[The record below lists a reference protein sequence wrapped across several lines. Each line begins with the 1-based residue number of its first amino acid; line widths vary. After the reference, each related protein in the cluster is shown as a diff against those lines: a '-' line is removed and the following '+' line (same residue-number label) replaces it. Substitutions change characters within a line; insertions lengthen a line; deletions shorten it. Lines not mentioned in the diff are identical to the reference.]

1 MDEDCTAESA
11 GTRTRRSRRRHRSA
25 TTSDRCGG
33 IAIVIAIAALA
44 ATGCRVVRRSSL
56 PTLRNTEPFSFKIA
70 LGRNQYQ
77 IEGYLARTSEPG
89 RRPGLLVLNGA
100 EGDARQCVAANQDL
114 VAMGLQVACI
124 NIPGYGRSSG
134 PSRFVGPQAVAAAR
148 RALDLLVYRS
158 DVDPQRLAVWGLGN
172 GAVAA
177 GLLMDYDSRPR
188 LLILQSGAY
197 DLVKLWRQTTLRTK
211 LSILRE
217 VWPSRRV
224 LAERSVIEHLP
235 RRLDCAVL
243 ILHGDRDHAA
253 PVSQAVR
260 LAAALRQRGARVET
274 RYFPQASHDLGR
286 RVDPDLRAFL
296 RAHLLDSGAQAT
308 S

>member
-1 MDEDCTAESA
+1 MA
-11 GTRTRRSRRRHRSA
+11 RRS
-25 TTSDRCGG
+25 
-33 IAIVIAIAALA
+33 
-44 ATGCRVVRRSSL
+44 L
-56 PTLRNTEPFSFKIA
+56 PPSGHNVEPFSFKVA

-77 IEGYLARTSEPG
+77 IEGYLAHTTEPG
-89 RRPGLLVLNGA
+89 RRPGLLVLNGG
-100 EGDARQCVAANQDL
+100 EGNARQCVAASKDL

-148 RALDLLVYRS
+148 HALDLLVQRA
-158 DVDPQRLAVWGLGN
+158 DVDPQRLAVWGLGK

-197 DLVKLWRQTTLRTK
+197 DLVKLWPQATLRTK

-217 VWPSRRV
+217 VWPSKRV
-224 LAERSVIEHLP
+224 LAERSVIENLP
-235 RRLDCAVL
+235 RRLDCTVL
-243 ILHGDRDHAA
+243 ILHGDRDRAT

-286 RVDPDLRAFL
+286 RVDPELRAFL
-296 RAHLLDSGAQAT
+296 REHLLESSAQAT

>member
-1 MDEDCTAESA
+1 MDEDSIARSFESRAPRA
-11 GTRTRRSRRRHRSA
+11 GARGAASMPHSRARVA
-25 TTSDRCGG
+25 V
-33 IAIVIAIAALA
+33 VIAIAALA
-44 ATGCRVVRRSSL
+44 ASGCRLARRAS
-56 PTLRNTEPFSFKIA
+56 PVARRNVEPFSFKVA

-89 RRPGLLVLNGA
+89 RRPALLVLNGGEA
-100 EGDARQCVAANQDL
+100 NARQCVAANEDL

-134 PSRFVGPQAVAAAR
+134 PGRFVGPQAVAAAR
-148 RALDLLVYRS
+148 RALDLLAQRS
-158 DVDPQRLAVWGLGN
+158 DVDPQRLAVWGLGK

-177 GLLMDYDSRPR
+177 GLLMDCDSRPR

-197 DLVKLWRQTTLRTK
+197 DMVKLWPQTTLRTR

-217 VWPSRRV
+217 VWPSKRV

-235 RRLDCAVL
+235 PRLDCTVL
-243 ILHGDRDHAA
+243 ILHGDRDRAM

-274 RYFPQASHDLGR
+274 RYFQRASHDLGR

-296 RAHLLDSGAQAT
+296 RTHLLETGTQAT

>member
-1 MDEDCTAESA
+1 
-11 GTRTRRSRRRHRSA
+11 
-25 TTSDRCGG
+25 
-33 IAIVIAIAALA
+33 
-44 ATGCRVVRRSSL
+44 
-56 PTLRNTEPFSFKIA
+56 
-70 LGRNQYQ
+70 
-77 IEGYLARTSEPG
+77 
-89 RRPGLLVLNGA
+89 LLVLNGG
-100 EGDARQCVAANQDL
+100 EDNARHCVAANEDL

-148 RALDLLVYRS
+148 RALDLLAKRG

-188 LLILQSGAY
+188 ALILQSGAY
-197 DLVKLWRQTTLRTK
+197 DLLKLWPQATLRTK

-235 RRLDCAVL
+235 RRVDCTVL
-243 ILHGDRDHAA
+243 ILHGDRDRAT

-260 LAAALRQRGARVET
+260 LATALRQRGARVET
-274 RYFPQASHDLGR
+274 RYFPRASHELGR

-296 RAHLLDSGAQAT
+296 RENLLDAGARA
-308 S
+308 SS